1 MKRIWPWTGL
11 SRRDFAG
18 ALLLVFFLLVA
29 LLGAVLGPVPKRWTN
44 FGFGP
49 EWDCEVPGHLAG
61 LNCIKHAP
69 WFPANGVGQN

>member
-11 SRRDFAG
+11 SWRDFAG

-49 EWDCEVPGHLAG
+49 EWD
-61 LNCIKHAP
+61 
-69 WFPANGVGQN
+69 